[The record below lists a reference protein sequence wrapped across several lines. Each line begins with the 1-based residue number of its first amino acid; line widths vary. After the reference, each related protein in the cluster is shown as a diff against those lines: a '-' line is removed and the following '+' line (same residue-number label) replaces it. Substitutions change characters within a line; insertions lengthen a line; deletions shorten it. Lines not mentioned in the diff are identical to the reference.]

1 MHCACTQQGDGR
13 LAVAPDVAFELEDG
27 LPSSPSGL
35 LHDAFCRYRA
45 LIFQHKPAPASP
57 WQSLPLLSRVVVA
70 VASSD
75 ESLQLGTDESY
86 ELVIPDNESDAS
98 IKAETVYGVLHAL
111 EVGGHCQSCCRWR
124 SACVCA
130 QSRGSSHSFPALQ
143 TAHKG
148 GERDPHRADGQLL
161 DLQTL
166 SQLCLYNFTAKHV
179 EIRGTPWHIS
189 DAPRFLHRG
198 LLLDTARHYDP
209 LPLVKQVIDSLSY
222 AKLNVLHWHME
233 DTEAFPVEVPS
244 FPKLWQGAF
253 SPQER
258 FTIMDLNEIVE
269 YGRRRGV
276 RVMAELDVPGHARS
290 WGVGYPKLWPANN
303 CTQPLDVS
311 SNFTFDVIDGILT
324 DFRDT
329 FSYGLLHLGGDE
341 VDTSCWMQTPHIRDW
356 LEERGWSSRDAYKYF
371 VLRVQELAVKKGW
384 DPVNWEETFDEF
396 GKELHPRTIVH
407 NWLGPRVAPRIV
419 AAGYRCIVSNQ
430 DRWYLDHLDVRWQE
444 MYGNEPLE
452 GIEDVEEKARV
463 VGGEVCMWGETADSS
478 NILLTIWPR
487 AAAAAERLWSRLE
500 DVEEAEEADVEE
512 RLQHFRC
519 QLLRRNIPAGPV
531 SSVLAR
537 AAPNGPGSCSLQ

>member
-1 MHCACTQQGDGR
+1 MHSACSQGDGR
-13 LAVAPDVAFELEDG
+13 LAVAPNVAFELEG
-27 LPSSPSGL
+27 SLPLSPSGL
-35 LHDAFCRYRA
+35 LHDAFDRYRA

-70 VASSD
+70 VASSG

-86 ELVIPDNESDAS
+86 ELVIPDDESDAS
-98 IKAETVYGVLHAL
+98 VKAETVYGVLRAL
-111 EVGGHCQSCCRWR
+111 E
-124 SACVCA
+124 
-130 QSRGSSHSFPALQ
+130 
-143 TAHKG
+143 
-148 GERDPHRADGQLL
+148 
-161 DLQTL
+161 TL
-166 SQLCLYNFTAKHV
+166 SQLCSYNFTAKHV

-198 LLLDTARHYDP
+198 LLLDTARHFDP

-258 FTIMDLNEIVE
+258 FTIMDLNDIVE

-356 LEERGWSSRDAYKYF
+356 LEERGWSSRDAYQYF

-487 AAAAAERLWSRLE
+487 AAAAAERMWSRLE
-500 DVEEAEEADVEE
+500 DVEQAEEADVEE
-512 RLQHFRC
+512 RLQQFRC
-519 QLLRRNIPAGPV
+519 LLLRRNIPAGPV